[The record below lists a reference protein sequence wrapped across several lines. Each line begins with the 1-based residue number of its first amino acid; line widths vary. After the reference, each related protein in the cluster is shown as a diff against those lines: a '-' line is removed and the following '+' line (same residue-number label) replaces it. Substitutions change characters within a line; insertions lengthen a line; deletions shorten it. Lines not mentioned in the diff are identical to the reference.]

1 MGVTEEGKA
10 FRILH
15 SSGPCCK
22 FGIKA
27 CFSDFKALDPAPKR
41 SFLPLLSLL
50 REPALRS
57 GRNAVATAGEETTPA
72 RWSRHLRTEFSW
84 KRRVS
89 LERCDHFILSLIT

>member
-27 CFSDFKALDPAPKR
+27 CFSDFKALDPAPER

-57 GRNAVATAGEETTPA
+57 GRNAVATAGEETA
-72 RWSRHLRTEFSW
+72 RLRGGAGTCALSSLGNDVSHW
-84 KRRVS
+84 KGAT
-89 LERCDHFILSLIT
+89 ILY